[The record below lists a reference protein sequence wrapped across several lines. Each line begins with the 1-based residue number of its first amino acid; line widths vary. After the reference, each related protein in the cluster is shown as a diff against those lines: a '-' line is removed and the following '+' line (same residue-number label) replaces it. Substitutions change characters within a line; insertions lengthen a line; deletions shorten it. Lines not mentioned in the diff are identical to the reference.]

1 MSKFTKF
8 FGTKEFYMAT
18 IAIALPIMAQSF
30 VTSFV
35 NLIDNIMIGSVS
47 AIALTSVTVANKY
60 YMIFT
65 SALFGVTGGAS
76 IFISQFFGAKQE
88 NKCQKSFNILLSLC
102 LIIGLIFMMSVVV
115 FPTKIISIFTTTPE
129 IMESSLLYIKY
140 IAFSYVPYAISMA
153 IIAALRAVGINK
165 IQLKIGIITVFT
177 NTILNFILIYGH
189 FGLPALGVEG
199 AAIATLTA
207 RLLECVIYLTIIIK
221 KYSLFKLDIKGLFAY
236 DFDLFKKLMTKTI
249 PLTINEI
256 MFGVGQATVF
266 TAYMSVN
273 EYLVSAI
280 SVVDTVVNIAFI
292 IFAGLSSAIA
302 ILIGKTLG
310 AGKIEEAKSNAVKL
324 IVFGV
329 IVGIVI
335 SSILAICA
343 VFVPNLYDFDAEIN
357 QTIIRLLRIKAILL
371 PIYVV
376 NVCCFFTLR
385 AGGETLNTMI
395 MDSGCLWGF
404 TVLTAILLSN
414 FTTLPL
420 ITVYACVEAME
431 ILRMLVALYF
441 FKKGKWANNLTE
453 SHSNV

>member
-1 MSKFTKF
+1 MNNLKKL

-47 AIALTSVTVANKY
+47 ATALTAVTVANKY
-60 YMIFT
+60 YMVYN

-76 IFISQFFGAKQE
+76 IFISQFYGAKQE
-88 NKCQKSFNILLSLC
+88 NKCQKTFNILLSIC
-102 LIIGLIFMMSVVV
+102 IIIGLLFMGSVVF
-115 FPTKIISIFTTTPE
+115 FPEKIISIFTNTPE
-129 IMESSLLYIKY
+129 IMESSLAYVKY
-140 IAFSYVPYAISMA
+140 IAYSYVPYAISMA

-165 IQLKIGIITVFT
+165 IQLKIGIATVFT

-189 FGLPALGVEG
+189 LGFPAMGVEG
-199 AAIATLTA
+199 AAIATLIA
-207 RLLECVIYLTIIIK
+207 RLLECSIYITLIVKKGYMFHLDLKGLIFYDLTILRSI
-221 KYSLFKLDIKGLFAY
+221 
-236 DFDLFKKLMTKTI
+236 MTKTI
-249 PLTINEI
+249 PLTVNEI
-256 MFGVGQATVF
+256 LFGVGQATVF

-273 EYLVSAI
+273 EYLVAAT

-329 IVGIVI
+329 LVGAAI
-335 SSILAICA
+335 SGVLALLA
-343 VFVPNLYDFDAEIN
+343 VFVPNLYNFDQEIN
-357 QTIIRLLRIKAILL
+357 ETIITLIRIKALYL

-404 TVLTAILLSN
+404 TVSMALILSN
-414 FTTLPL
+414 FTSLPL
-420 ITVYACVEAME
+420 VTVYFFVEGME
-431 ILRMLVALYF
+431 CFRMFIALYF
-441 FKKGKWANNLTE
+441 FKKGKWAKNLTE
-453 SHSNV
+453 SH

>member
-1 MSKFTKF
+1 MSKLTKL

-47 AIALTSVTVANKY
+47 AVALTSVTVANKY
-60 YMIFT
+60 YMVFT

-88 NKCQKSFNILLSLC
+88 NKCQKTFNILLSLC
-102 LIIGLIFMMSVVV
+102 IIIGLIFMGSVVF
-115 FPTKIISIFTTTPE
+115 FPQKIISIFTRTPE
-129 IMESSLLYIKY
+129 IVESSLSYVKY
-140 IAFSYVPYAISMA
+140 IAYSYVPYAISMA

-165 IQLKIGIITVFT
+165 IQLKIGILTVFT

-189 FGLPALGVEG
+189 LGMPALGVEG

-207 RLLECVIYLTIIIK
+207 RLLECSIYVLII
-221 KYSLFKLDIKGLFAY
+221 FKRGYMFHLDLKGLIIY
-236 DFDLFKKLMTKTI
+236 DVSILKSIMTKTI
-249 PLTINEI
+249 PLTVNEI
-256 MFGVGQATVF
+256 MFGIGQATVF

-273 EYLVSAI
+273 EYLVAAI

-310 AGKIEEAKSNAVKL
+310 AGEIEEAKSNAVKL

-335 SSILAICA
+335 SSILAVVA
-343 VFVPNLYDFDAEIN
+343 VFVPNLYDFDMEIN
-357 QTIIRLLRIKAILL
+357 QTIISLLRIKALLL

-404 TVLTAILLSN
+404 TVSTALILSHLTA
-414 FTTLPL
+414 LPL
-420 ITVYACVEAME
+420 LTVYLCVEGME
-431 ILRMLVALYF
+431 CFRMVIALYF
-441 FKKGKWANNLTE
+441 FRKGKWANNLTE
-453 SHSNV
+453 SH